1 MKATPLL
8 KLLIRLRPILRFIK
22 YRILHADD
30 SPERISRGLAIG
42 VFVAYLPL
50 MGIQMALSWAV
61 AALFKAN
68 KAMALLG
75 AWVSNPATAVF
86 VYYPSYRLGRWLLGI
101 RAQKPEIDPE
111 VMEDIFEET
120 LSFYRLITEFHT
132 TTFWKEVSAAAM
144 NIGLEI
150 LLGGIIIGFIAAK
163 LTEWLSYKA
172 VVYYRRRKQRKRQK
186 RYPAPA
192 S

>member
-172 VVYYRRRKQRKRQK
+172 VVYYRRRKQLKRQK

>member
-1 MKATPLL
+1 LL
-8 KLLIRLRPILRFIK
+8 ILLIRLRPILRFIR

-86 VYYPSYRLGRWLLGI
+86 VY
-101 RAQKPEIDPE
+101 
-111 VMEDIFEET
+111 
-120 LSFYRLITEFHT
+120 
-132 TTFWKEVSAAAM
+132 
-144 NIGLEI
+144 
-150 LLGGIIIGFIAAK
+150 
-163 LTEWLSYKA
+163 
-172 VVYYRRRKQRKRQK
+172 
-186 RYPAPA
+186 
-192 S
+192 